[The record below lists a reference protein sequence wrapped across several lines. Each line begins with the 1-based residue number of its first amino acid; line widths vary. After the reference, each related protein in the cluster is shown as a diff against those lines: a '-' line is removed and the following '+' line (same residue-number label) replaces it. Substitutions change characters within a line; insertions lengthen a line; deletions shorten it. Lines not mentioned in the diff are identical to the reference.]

1 MFRTKH
7 RESRRNYG
15 GLIRQAL
22 RLARDQRGNTL
33 MIAAAAFIPI
43 LGMIGGGLDIA
54 RAYATKTKLQSAC
67 DASALAAR
75 RQMAG
80 GQLGQAAID
89 EGARFFNFNF
99 PPGTMQSKPAE
110 LDIKADDDDASTV
123 DVSASTA
130 VPTTIMAL
138 FGKTEIPLSVQ
149 CSADQDYVNND
160 IMMVLDVTGSMNCT
174 AGTNCDYALS
184 EQSNSRLS
192 RLRSAAAALY
202 RALEGAK
209 GVRTR
214 YGFMPYNMTVNVGKD
229 LDSGWIRNPAVYWQ
243 KVCTKKKNG
252 NCTQWAWQQTN
263 PAINHNLLWF
273 ASWKGCIEERST
285 ISQNGQSHIRIS
297 GDVTQADID
306 TVSTSDAKLKWQPY
320 DDVNTVGYSAAY
332 DNLAHTCPSR
342 AGRLATYDSETAF
355 QNKLNSSLT
364 TVGGYTNHDLGIMW
378 GTRYLSGTG
387 MFAADN
393 PDKVDEIPVQRHII
407 FLTDGEMTALDTN
420 YSSFGIPVAEDRMTG
435 GGSLVSRHKT
445 RFLNACETARSMG
458 ITIWVIALDVQAP
471 DDIKPCASGE
481 DHFFISN
488 GSDLDK
494 VFDIIGKG
502 IGHLRLTK

>member
-1 MFRTKH
+1 MFRTTH
-7 RESRRNYG
+7 RESRRNCG

-33 MIAAAAFIPI
+33 MIAAAAFIPV

-80 GQLGQAAID
+80 GQLSQAAID

-99 PPGTMQSKPAE
+99 PPGTMQSKPVD
-110 LDIKADDDDASTV
+110 LDIEADKDDASTV

-138 FGKTEIPLSVQ
+138 FGKDEIALSVR

-160 IMMVLDVTGSMNCT
+160 IMLVLDVTGSMNCT
-174 AGTNCDYALS
+174 AGTNCDYATS
-184 EQSNSRLS
+184 EQNNSRLS
-192 RLRSAAAALY
+192 RLRSAAVALY
-202 RALEGAK
+202 RALVGAK

-214 YGFMPYNMTVNVGKD
+214 YGFLPYNMTVNVGKD
-229 LDSGWIRNPAVYWQ
+229 LNGSWIRNPAVYWQ
-243 KVCTKKKNG
+243 CTQTKNG
-252 NCTQWAWQQTN
+252 KCTQWKQTA
-263 PAINHNLLWF
+263 PAVNHNSGWF
-273 ASWKGCIEERST
+273 SSWKGCIEERST
-285 ISQNGQSHIRIS
+285 ISQNGQSKIRIS
-297 GDVTQADID
+297 SDVTEADID
-306 TVSTSDAKLKWQPY
+306 TVSTSDDKLKWQPY
-320 DDVNTVGYSAAY
+320 DDGNTKGYTAAY
-332 DNLAHTCPSR
+332 DNLAHTCP
-342 AGRLATYDSETAF
+342 AWAARLATYDSEGAF
-355 QNKLNSSLT
+355 QSKLNSSLSI
-364 TVGGYTNHDLGIMW
+364 VGGYTNHDLGIMW

-471 DDIKPCASGE
+471 DDIKPCASGD